1 MLSASQW
8 TSQGTILTCQ
18 GPSGLQGPQGVTGP
32 TGPSGPQGATGTR
45 GNQGSIGDGG
55 IGGFNPDGPP
65 GQFSFIGDNGPS
77 GPTGPSGPSGPE
89 GNTGA
94 TGSRG
99 VSGPVGPSGAIGLIG
114 RLGPSGPIGPTGPT
128 GPEGPAAANYVIH
141 AEGTTFYGSSG
152 AQTIYTFTDL
162 DRNILNYAGYYRLVA
177 ADLNTPVG
185 GVVGQASVY
194 TTYDFTIYPTSN
206 YLYTTGPVNAYTANL
221 IQTHEEFV
229 WLRNRSRYIFPTAL
243 QPPNFGDAS
252 GPNDKINDNTAQYNA
267 RYNIVLNYTRGTP
280 MLLNWYL
287 YKSNIALPIATTLTF
302 WVMFINETYV
312 TNLPSVPAFGYDN
325 PSELN
330 SETGNELRTNSNIYA
345 VRVTVEDTG
354 DRGAFRIPSG
364 IYTPPQLLEYIQTA
378 LNRASGRKSIN
389 AGSPTDRVF
398 PQLTAS
404 IAAGRLTLTMTR
416 AQYDSIYAT
425 ANPPNANAFQMGLV
439 FGNRPNASTYF
450 GLADPAAD
458 VSYYGLNNR
467 ALLLRIPEAG
477 DVTFKTAQFPMYGI
491 VT

>member
-1 MLSASQW
+1 
-8 TSQGTILTCQ
+8 
-18 GPSGLQGPQGVTGP
+18 
-32 TGPSGPQGATGTR
+32 
-45 GNQGSIGDGG
+45 
-55 IGGFNPDGPP
+55 
-65 GQFSFIGDNGPS
+65 
-77 GPTGPSGPSGPE
+77 
-89 GNTGA
+89 
-94 TGSRG
+94 
-99 VSGPVGPSGAIGLIG
+99 
-114 RLGPSGPIGPTGPT
+114 LGPSGPIGPTGPT

-302 WVMFINETYV
+302 FVMFINETYINALSGV
-312 TNLPSVPAFGYDN
+312 WNFGYDN

-330 SETGNELRTNSNIYA
+330 SQTGNELRTNSNRYA
-345 VRVTVEDTG
+345 VPVTVSLTYDPATEN
-354 DRGAFRIPSG
+354 RGPFRIPSG

-378 LNRASGRKSIN
+378 LNRATGRQSIS
-389 AGSPTDRVF
+389 AGVSKVF

-404 IAAGRLTLTMTR
+404 IVAGRLTLTMTR
-416 AQYDSIYAT
+416 ADYLSIGGEY
-425 ANPPNANAFQMGLV
+425 QVGLV

-450 GLADPAAD
+450 GLVDPAAD

-477 DVTFKTAQFPMYGI
+477 DPLSKTAQFPMYGI